1 MSGGK
6 ILAFAGSLREGSLNK
21 KLLAIAVEGAREA
34 GAEVTVI
41 DLRDY
46 SMPIYDGDLEERDG
60 LPENAKRLQ
69 VLLEAHDGLLIATPE
84 NNYSLSAALKNTID
98 WVSRPVD
105 DHPSRHFFIGKTAA
119 LVSAAGTIGG
129 KAGMAHL
136 RHIFSVFQILV
147 IPEDYGVVF
156 AFREV
161 DENGNF
167 KEEHVA
173 PTKAVGARLAE
184 VVKRMHGGTL

>member
-1 MSGGK
+1 MSGAK
-6 ILAFAGSLREGSLNK
+6 ILAFAGSLREGSFNK
-21 KLLAIAVEGAREA
+21 KLLAFAVEGAREA

-46 SMPIYDGDLEERDG
+46 PMPIYDGDLEAAEG
-60 LPENAKRLQ
+60 VPENARRIHA
-69 VLLEAHDGLLIATPE
+69 LLEAHDGLLIATPE
-84 NNYSLSAALKNTID
+84 NNYSLSAVMKNTID

-105 DHPSRHFFIGKTAA
+105 DKPTLHYFRGKTAA
-119 LVSAAGTIGG
+119 LVSAAGTLGG
-129 KAGMAHL
+129 KFGMAHL

-147 IPEDYGVVF
+147 IPEQYGIVF

-161 DENGNF
+161 DDNGEL

-173 PTKAVGARLAE
+173 PAKAVGARLAE
-184 VVKRMHGGTL
+184 VVAKVHG